1 MSSSRHIGDRIQE
14 VTVVAPINIALVKY
28 WGKRDE
34 DLMLPLN
41 DSISLSINDV
51 FARTIVRV
59 GPSVKKDSVS
69 INGSDVS
76 FEKHPAFPRCFKEV
90 RRLIRKRSNISEN
103 AGKLEKQNYFSKKL
117 IKCSYQIVSETSF
130 PIQAGLASSAA
141 GFAAIAYGLG
151 QIYQLNISDI
161 VRVARMGSGSACRS
175 ILSGLVHWK
184 AGNAEDGAD
193 CICET
198 VYPENYWPSLR
209 SLILVTSRD
218 TKKVGSSNGMQSTVK
233 TSKLLQAR
241 MDIVPEQIT
250 KLKNA
255 FRDRNFEE
263 FAEVVMSDSGQL
275 HAICMDTM
283 PSLRYLSDNSWY
295 LMRLIH
301 ALNRHCKSL
310 KVAYTFDAGPNCCLF
325 LESVNVPLI
334 LAAINKY
341 CKLQS
346 DFIEQ
351 VAKCSAAFEY
361 KNLKSLVEEQDLVLF
376 DGEENSEIE
385 PMEDTVK
392 DVFLSCVGAG
402 PMLVEKK

>member
-1 MSSSRHIGDRIQE
+1 MSSSDDNDDRIQE
-14 VTVVAPINIALVKY
+14 VKVVAPINIALVKY
-28 WGKRDE
+28 WGKRNQ

-51 FARTIVRV
+51 CAKTIVRI
-59 GPSVKKDSVS
+59 GPSIKKDSVS
-69 INGSDVS
+69 INGSNVCFS
-76 FEKHPAFPRCFKEV
+76 KHPEFLRCFKEV
-90 RRLIRKRSNISEN
+90 RRLIRKRSIISERKS
-103 AGKLEKQNYFSKKL
+103 GKQDYFSKFE
-117 IKCSYQIVSETSF
+117 IVSETKF
-130 PIQAGLASSAA
+130 PIQVGLASSAA

-151 QIYQLNISDI
+151 QIYQLTISDI

-184 AGNAEDGAD
+184 AGTAEDGAD

-198 VYPENYWPSLR
+198 LFSENYWSSLR
-209 SLILVTSRD
+209 SLILVTSHD
-218 TKKVGSSNGMQSTVK
+218 AKKVGSSNGMELTVK

-241 MDIVPEQIT
+241 MDIVPGQIM

-263 FAEVVMSDSGQL
+263 FAKVVMSDSGQL
-275 HAICMDTM
+275 HALCMDTM
-283 PSLRYLSDNSWY
+283 PSLKYLNDNSWY
-295 LMRLIH
+295 FMRLIY
-301 ALNRHCKSL
+301 ALNRHCKST

-346 DFIEQ
+346 DLIER
-351 VAKCSAAFEY
+351 VTKCSAACEY
-361 KNLKSLVEEQDLVLF
+361 QNLKSLVEKEQENLVLF
-376 DGEENSEIE
+376 ESMGGEENSEIE
-385 PMEDTVK
+385 PMEGAVK
-392 DVFLSCVGAG
+392 DIFLSCVGAG
-402 PMLVEKK
+402 PVLEESI